1 MTGYRNKRF
10 VTAEDVANDFGCS
23 RGKAYELIHIL
34 NKELKAKGYLTVSG
48 KVSAKYYC
56 ERVYAYAEPETSFGK

>member
-1 MTGYRNKRF
+1 MRDYQNRRF
-10 VTAEDVANDFGCS
+10 VTAEDVANDFCCS

-34 NKELKAKGYLTVSG
+34 NKELKEKGYLTVSG

-56 ERVYAYAEPETSFGK
+56 ERVYACAETETSSGK